1 MVAEDGSPAQR
12 LTYLLVDGEN
22 IDATLGGN
30 VLARRPN
37 PDERPRWDRVLEFAA
52 QVWDQPAKGLF
63 FLNASAGHLPMT
75 FVQALMA
82 MQYRP
87 IPLAGPAG
95 QKVVDIGIQRTMD
108 ALASRTGDVLLA
120 SHDGDFA
127 PQITRLCKDG
137 RRVGI
142 VGFREFMNLQFSDL
156 SVDGLQFF
164 DLEGDVAAFNV
175 VLPRVR
181 VISIDDFDPLAFL

>member
-1 MVAEDGSPAQR
+1 VADDGAAEDG

-37 PDERPRWDRVLEFAA
+37 PDERPRWDRVLEFAGD
-52 QVWDQPAKGLF
+52 VWNQPAKGLF

-87 IPLAGPAG
+87 IPLSGSAG
-95 QKVVDIGIQRTMD
+95 QKVVDIGIQRTLD
-108 ALASRTGDVLLA
+108 ALASRPGDVLLA

-142 VGFREFMNLQFSDL
+142 VGFREFMNLQFSEMGA
-156 SVDGLQFF
+156 DGLQFF
-164 DLEGDVAAFNV
+164 DLESDVRAFNV
-175 VLPRVR
+175 ALPRVR
-181 VISIDDFDPLAFL
+181 VISIDDFDPVAFL

>member
-1 MVAEDGSPAQR
+1 
-12 LTYLLVDGEN
+12 
-22 IDATLGGN
+22 
-30 VLARRPN
+30 
-37 PDERPRWDRVLEFAA
+37 
-52 QVWDQPAKGLF
+52 
-63 FLNASAGHLPMT
+63 
-75 FVQALMA
+75 

-108 ALASRTGDVLLA
+108 ALASRPGDVLLA

-156 SVDGLQFF
+156 AANGLEFF
-164 DLEGDVAAFNV
+164 DLEDDVRCFTGI
-175 VLPRVR
+175 LPRVR
-181 VISIDDFDPLAFL
+181 IIPIEEFDPVRFL

>member
-1 MVAEDGSPAQR
+1 MAEDGSPAER

-37 PDERPRWDRVLEFAA
+37 PDERPRWDRVLEFAGD
-52 QVWDQPAKGLF
+52 VWNQPAKGLF

-87 IPLAGPAG
+87 IPLSGSAG
-95 QKVVDIGIQRTMD
+95 QKVVDIGIQRTLD
-108 ALASRTGDVLLA
+108 ALASRPGDVLLA

-142 VGFREFMNLQFSDL
+142 VGFREFMNLQFSEMGA
-156 SVDGLQFF
+156 DGLQFF
-164 DLEGDVAAFNV
+164 DLESDVRAFNV
-175 VLPRVR
+175 ALPRVR
-181 VISIDDFDPLAFL
+181 VISIDDFDPVAFL

>member
-1 MVAEDGSPAQR
+1 VAEDGSSAER

-22 IDATLGGN
+22 IDATLGGS
-30 VLARRPN
+30 VLSRRPN
-37 PDERPRWDRVLEFAA
+37 PDERPRWDRVLEFAGD
-52 QVWDQPAKGLF
+52 VWNQPAKGLF

-82 MQYRP
+82 MQYRA
-87 IPLAGPAG
+87 IPLSGPAG
-95 QKVVDIGIQRTMD
+95 LKVVDIGIQRTMD
-108 ALASRTGDVLLA
+108 ALASRPGDVLLA

-156 SVDGLQFF
+156 SADGLQFF
-164 DLEGDVAAFNV
+164 DLEADVGAFNV
-175 VLPRVR
+175 ALPRVR
-181 VISIDDFDPLAFL
+181 VISIDDFDPVAFL

>member
-1 MVAEDGSPAQR
+1 VAEDDAPAQR

-37 PDERPRWDRVLEFAA
+37 PDERPRWDRVLEFAG

-87 IPLAGPAG
+87 IPLAGPIG

-108 ALASRTGDVLLA
+108 ALATRTGDVLLA

-181 VISIDDFDPLAFL
+181 VISIDDFDPVAFL

>member
-1 MVAEDGSPAQR
+1 MADDRAPAQG

-30 VLARRPN
+30 VLSRRPN
-37 PDERPRWDRVLEFAA
+37 PDERPRWDRVLEFAGD
-52 QVWDQPAKGLF
+52 VWNQPAKGLF

-87 IPLAGPAG
+87 IPLAGASG

-108 ALASRTGDVLLA
+108 ALASRPGDVLLA

-156 SVDGLQFF
+156 AEQGLAFF
-164 DLEGDVAAFNV
+164 DLESDVGAFNV
-175 VLPRVR
+175 ALPRVR
-181 VISIDDFDPLAFL
+181 VISIDDFDPVAYL